1 MSWYVL
7 SVVFFF
13 ASRRRHTRCALVTG
27 VQTCALPIFIDAKL
41 RKTQGGVNQGNKPT
55 GVPEYMLNANV
66 EWDVPFLRALTL
78 TGRVVNTGKQAAN
91 LTNTLFLPS
100 WTRLDLG
107 VRYVAVVGDRPLT
120 LRAGVDTVATDR
132 KSVVSGKSV
141 SVRVDLG
148 GRRNHKKK

>member
-1 MSWYVL
+1 ML
-7 SVVFFF
+7 LFFF
-13 ASRRRHTRCALVTG
+13 FKQKTAYEMRISDWSSDVCSSDL
-27 VQTCALPIFIDAKL
+27 AKL

-100 WTRLDLG
+100 WTRPDLA
-107 VRYVAVVGDRPLT
+107 VRYVAVVGARQLPRLDAIDT
-120 LRAGVDTVATDR
+120 LDNTRYRTVAFAR
-132 KSVVSGKSV
+132 SRSA
-141 SVRVDLG
+141 LPIG
-148 GRRNHKKK
+148 GPSPS

>member
-1 MSWYVL
+1 MRISDWSSDVCSSDL
-7 SVVFFF
+7 
-13 ASRRRHTRCALVTG
+13 
-27 VQTCALPIFIDAKL
+27 
-41 RKTQGGVNQGNKPT
+41 

-120 LRAGVDTVATDR
+120 LRAVVDNVANKRSWASAFDSFR
-132 KSVVSGKSV
+132 P
-141 SVRVDLG
+141 DLQQG
-148 GRRNHKKK
+148 APRTFKASASIDF

>member
-1 MSWYVL
+1 
-7 SVVFFF
+7 
-13 ASRRRHTRCALVTG
+13 
-27 VQTCALPIFIDAKL
+27 
-41 RKTQGGVNQGNKPT
+41 
-55 GVPEYMLNANV
+55 MLNANV

-120 LRAGVDTVATDR
+120 LRAGVDNVARSEEHTSELQSLMRISYAVFCLKNKRQTTIWRSHTQCSDHSTAR
-132 KSVVSGKSV
+132 QQGIN
-141 SVRVDLG
+141 D
-148 GRRNHKKK
+148 

>member
-1 MSWYVL
+1 MRISDWSSDVCSSDL
-7 SVVFFF
+7 
-13 ASRRRHTRCALVTG
+13 
-27 VQTCALPIFIDAKL
+27 
-41 RKTQGGVNQGNKPT
+41 

-107 VRYVAVVGDRPLT
+107 VRYVAVVGDSTLT
-120 LRAGVDTVATDR
+120 LRAGVETVANKRYWESAFDSFSPDLQQGPNSTFKDSACTD
-132 KSVVSGKSV
+132 VSLMD
-141 SVRVDLG
+141 REM
-148 GRRNHKKK
+148 N

>member
-100 WTRLDLG
+100 CTRLDLV
-107 VRYVAVVGDRPLT
+107 VRYVSVVGDRPLT
-120 LRAGVDTVATDR
+120 LLAGVVNVAHKRYWASAFDSFR
-132 KSVVSGKSV
+132 PDLPQI
-141 SVRVDLG
+141 VRAPFL
-148 GRRNHKKK
+148 

>member
-1 MSWYVL
+1 MRISDWSSDVCSSDL
-7 SVVFFF
+7 
-13 ASRRRHTRCALVTG
+13 
-27 VQTCALPIFIDAKL
+27 
-41 RKTQGGVNQGNKPT
+41 QGNKPT

-66 EWDVPFLRALTL
+66 EWDVPFLWALTL

-120 LRAGVDTVATDR
+120 LRAGVDNVANKRYWASAFDSFR
-132 KSVVSGKSV
+132 P
-141 SVRVDLG
+141 DLQQG
-148 GRRNHKKK
+148 APRTFKARSEEHTSELQSLTRTSYAVFCLQKNNISANN

>member
-1 MSWYVL
+1 
-7 SVVFFF
+7 
-13 ASRRRHTRCALVTG
+13 
-27 VQTCALPIFIDAKL
+27 
-41 RKTQGGVNQGNKPT
+41 
-55 GVPEYMLNANV
+55 MLNANV

-120 LRAGVDTVATDR
+120 LRAGVDNVANKRYWASAFDSFR
-132 KSVVSGKSV
+132 P
-141 SVRVDLG
+141 DLQQG
-148 GRRNHKKK
+148 APRTFKASASIRSEEHTSELQSLMRISYAVFCLKKKNKQNKNTMTLKNHTKITT

>member
-1 MSWYVL
+1 ML
-7 SVVFFF
+7 LFFF
-13 ASRRRHTRCALVTG
+13 FKQKTAYEMRISDWSSDVCSSDL
-27 VQTCALPIFIDAKL
+27 AKL

-120 LRAGVDTVATDR
+120 LRGGVDNVANKRYWASAFRSEEHTSELQAL
-132 KSVVSGKSV
+132 K
-141 SVRVDLG
+141 
-148 GRRNHKKK
+148 RN

>member
-1 MSWYVL
+1 
-7 SVVFFF
+7 
-13 ASRRRHTRCALVTG
+13 
-27 VQTCALPIFIDAKL
+27 
-41 RKTQGGVNQGNKPT
+41 
-55 GVPEYMLNANV
+55 MLNANV

-120 LRAGVDTVATDR
+120 LRAGVDNVANKRYWASAFDSFR
-132 KSVVSGKSV
+132 P
-141 SVRVDLG
+141 DLQQG
-148 GRRNHKKK
+148 APRTFKASASIDF